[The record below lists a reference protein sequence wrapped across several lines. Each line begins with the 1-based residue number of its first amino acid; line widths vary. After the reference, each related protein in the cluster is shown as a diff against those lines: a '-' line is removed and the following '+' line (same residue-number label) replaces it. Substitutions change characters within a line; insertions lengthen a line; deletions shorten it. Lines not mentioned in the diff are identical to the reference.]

1 MEQTLAEV
9 ELQLRTVADAI
20 VIGEPQ
26 SLTIAATSLRLAT
39 LALAQS
45 CQNVAATGRPDPG
58 LKRRVRSMARRLAQQ
73 RESLIRRSALVDR
86 SLNALLPATCAPSYA
101 PGVGAGAYGS
111 AGRQTGSFRVLS
123 A

>member
-20 VIGEPQ
+20 VAGEPQ
-26 SLTIAATSLRLAT
+26 SLTIAATSLRLAA

-45 CQNVAATGRPDPG
+45 FQNTAAAGRPDPG

-73 RESLIRRSALVDR
+73 RESLIRRAALVDR
-86 SLNALLPATCAPSYA
+86 SLNALVPATRGASYA
-101 PGVGAGAYGS
+101 PGASAYGT